1 MPQKMDKYAYQRL
14 PINVTLKD
22 QLLVA
27 FLMCVLPFLIVSR
40 IVNLAQP
47 EPSDFLIGTGAL
59 LASFGAGYKVSKK
72 ILHGSR

>member
-14 PINVTLKD
+14 PINVTFKD

-27 FLMCVLPFLIVSR
+27 FLLCFLPFLIVSR

-47 EPSDFLIGTGAL
+47 KSGDLLIGTGAL
-59 LASFGAGYKVSKK
+59 IASFGAGYKVSKK
-72 ILHGSR
+72 ILHGAK

>member
-1 MPQKMDKYAYQRL
+1 MHQKTDKYAYQRL
-14 PINVTLKD
+14 PINVTFKD

-27 FLMCVLPFLIVSR
+27 FLMCFLPFLIVSR
-40 IVNLAQP
+40 VANLAQP
-47 EPSDFLIGTGAL
+47 KPGDFLICTGAL

>member
-14 PINVTLKD
+14 PINVTFKD

-27 FLMCVLPFLIVSR
+27 FLLCFLPFLIVSR

-47 EPSDFLIGTGAL
+47 KPGDFLIGTGAL
-59 LASFGAGYKVSKK
+59 IASFGAGYKVSKK
-72 ILHGSR
+72 ILHGAK